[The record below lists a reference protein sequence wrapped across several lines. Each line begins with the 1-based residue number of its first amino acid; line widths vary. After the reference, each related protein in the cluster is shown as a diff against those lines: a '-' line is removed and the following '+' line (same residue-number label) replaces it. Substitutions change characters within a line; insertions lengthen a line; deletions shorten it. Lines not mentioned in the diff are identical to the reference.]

1 MGRKKSRGKSQKPRP
16 CGDCRTCCH
25 VLEIGELNKPKW
37 NNCSHAC
44 SKGCNIY
51 SQRPQECKDFQCLWS
66 TRELPSNMR
75 PDVVG
80 MMAYYVDSQWGRAL
94 MLVETKPNAFVNNA
108 KSRSM
113 VESHALR
120 LGAPVIIA
128 PKGGQAEVMLP

>member
-1 MGRKKSRGKSQKPRP
+1 
-16 CGDCRTCCH
+16 
-25 VLEIGELNKPKW
+25 
-37 NNCSHAC
+37 
-44 SKGCNIY
+44 
-51 SQRPQECKDFQCLWS
+51 
-66 TRELPSNMR
+66 
-75 PDVVG
+75 VVG